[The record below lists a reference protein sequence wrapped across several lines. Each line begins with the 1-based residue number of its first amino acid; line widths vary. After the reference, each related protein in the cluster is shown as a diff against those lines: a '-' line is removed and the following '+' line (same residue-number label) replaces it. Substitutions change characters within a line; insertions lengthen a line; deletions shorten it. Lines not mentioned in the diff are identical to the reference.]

1 MNIEQFR
8 DFCLEKKGVTESF
21 PFDENTLV
29 FKVAGKMFALTS
41 LKKWEEGI
49 QFLNLKCD
57 PEYAIELRTT
67 YESIDPGYH
76 MSKKHWNSVRI
87 YKGELPYELISELI
101 TQSYNLVVKSLT
113 KKQRETLNYS

>member
-8 DFCLEKKGVTESF
+8 DFCLQKKGVTESF
-21 PFDENTLV
+21 PFNQDTLV

-41 LKKWEEGI
+41 LKDWEEGI
-49 QFLNLKCD
+49 QFINLKCD

-87 YKGELPYELISELI
+87 CKGELPYELISQLI
-101 TQSYNLVVKSLT
+101 TQSYVLVVKSLT
-113 KKQRETLNYS
+113 KKQRETLSHS

>member
-41 LKKWEEGI
+41 LKNWEEGI

>member
-1 MNIEQFR
+1 MNIEQYR
-8 DFCLEKKGVTESF
+8 SFCLAKKGVTESF
-21 PFDENTLV
+21 PFDKDTLV

-41 LKKWEEGI
+41 LKDWEEGI
-49 QFLNLKCD
+49 QFINLKCD

-87 YKGELPYELISELI
+87 YKGELSYELIYQLI
-101 TQSYNLVVKSLT
+101 NQSYDLVVKSLT
-113 KKQRETLNYS
+113 KTQREALSYL

>member
-8 DFCLEKKGVTESF
+8 DFCLAKKGVTESF
-21 PFDENTLV
+21 PFDQNTLV

-41 LKKWEEGI
+41 LKDWEEGI
-49 QFLNLKCD
+49 QFINLKCD
-57 PEYAIELRTT
+57 PEYAIELRAT

-101 TQSYNLVVKSLT
+101 TQSYYLVVKSLT
-113 KKQRETLNYS
+113 KKQRETLSYS